1 MTAKMACLFSRLRR
15 IALPLAVGVLL
26 GVGLVLFGTVFA
38 GDRAE
43 GAAVSTTSAPG
54 SQAVLLP
61 AIAAAVAPSG
71 GATSSDHVVVGL
83 ESGAVLPDLSG
94 YGLTEARAVGHEGIY
109 VLALAADGTYPVAEI
124 LRRVQGVDGV
134 AWAEAET
141 PVSACV
147 TPNDPYYPPSGLFG
161 RGQWALTRMGM
172 PAAWDVVTGSSDVI
186 VAIIDTGINKDLADF
201 AGRIVSP
208 YNAINRRTDWP
219 EWRDNVGH
227 GTAVAGVAVSQ
238 GNDAQ
243 GIAGVAWNV
252 KIMPVKIADTAGT
265 TDYVLADGI
274 YWAVDHGADVINIS
288 FAGSDSTNVEI
299 AAVNYALDHGVTVVA
314 AAGNSYPAGIAYPAG
329 LHGVIAVGATTP
341 TDTRASFSSTGPEID
356 LVAPGTEIL
365 SHTVNG
371 TGWASWSGTSFAAPE
386 VAGIVALMKS
396 LDSSLTPAQITSML
410 TSTADDLG
418 ATGWDSSFGWGMV
431 DADEAVAQVY
441 GGSSTTTSSSTTS
454 SSTTTTTAG
463 TTTTTLPPTTTTTVT
478 EPPTTTTTVPRFP
491 DVSAETTPYS
501 EQIDY
506 LAGLGVVSGSADGFF
521 YPRDPLKRQQFAKM
535 IILALGYLV
544 TENDT
549 CPFGDVSHTAG
560 VLYPYHYVA
569 VAWKQGITL
578 GTKPGYF
585 SPYAALTRAQMIT
598 MVARAANLPDPPVDF
613 QTSFPNFSSV
623 HYPYARKAANAGLL
637 DALVGMGPG
646 YDFMAPASRGET
658 CALLYALLR

>member
-1 MTAKMACLFSRLRR
+1 MTAQMARLVSRLRR

-26 GVGLVLFGTVFA
+26 CAGLVFFGTVFV

-43 GAAVSTTSAPG
+43 GAAVSTTYQPG
-54 SQAVLLP
+54 FQAVYLQT
-61 AIAAAVAPSG
+61 IAAAAAPSSN
-71 GATSSDHVVVGL
+71 ASIPADHVVVGL

-94 YGLTEARAVGHEGIY
+94 YGLTEARAVGPGGMY
-109 VLALAADGTYPVAEI
+109 VLALAADGTYPLAEI
-124 LRRVQGVDGV
+124 LRRVQGVGGV

-147 TPNDPYYPPSGLFG
+147 TPNDPFYPPSGLLV
-161 RGQWALTRMGM
+161 RGQWALPRMGM

-208 YNAINRRTDWP
+208 YNALNQRTDWP
-219 EWRDNVGH
+219 EWRDNAGH
-227 GTAVAGVAVSQ
+227 GTAVAAVAVSQ
-238 GNDAQ
+238 GNDAE
-243 GIAGVAWNV
+243 GMAGVAWNV

-341 TDTRASFSSTGPEID
+341 TDSRASFSSTGPEID
-356 LVAPGTEIL
+356 LAAPGTEIL
-365 SHTVNG
+365 SHKLGDTG
-371 TGWASWSGTSFAAPE
+371 WGWASWSGTSFAAPE
-386 VAGIVALMKS
+386 VTGVVALMKS
-396 LDSSLTPAQITSML
+396 LDSSLTPAQITSVL

-418 ATGWDSSFGWGMV
+418 AIGWDSSFGWGMV

-441 GGSSTTTSSSTTS
+441 GGSSTTTSA
-454 SSTTTTTAG
+454 STTTTTAG

-478 EPPTTTTTVPRFP
+478 EPPTTTTTVPRFS
-491 DVSAETTPYS
+491 DVSAETTPYA

-506 LAGLGVVSGSADGFF
+506 LADLGVISGSADGLFH
-521 YPRDPLKRQQFAKM
+521 PDDPLKRQQLAKM
-535 IILALGYLV
+535 IVLALGYGV
-544 TENDT
+544 TEEDT
-549 CPFGDVSHTAG
+549 CPFGDVSHVAG
-560 VLYPYHYVA
+560 ALYPYHYVA

-578 GTKPGYF
+578 GTRPGYF
-585 SPYAALTRAQMIT
+585 SPYAILTRAQMIT
-598 MVARAANLPDPPVDF
+598 MATRAANLPDPPVDF

-637 DALVGMGPG
+637 DALVGMGPD
-646 YDFMAPASRGET
+646 YDFTAPASRGET